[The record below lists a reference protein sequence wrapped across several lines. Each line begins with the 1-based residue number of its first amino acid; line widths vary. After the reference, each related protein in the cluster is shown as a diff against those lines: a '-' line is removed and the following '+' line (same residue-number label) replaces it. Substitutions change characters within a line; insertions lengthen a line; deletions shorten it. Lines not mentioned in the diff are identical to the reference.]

1 MLRDRAARR
10 RAVALVLL
18 VAACLALLAVGR
30 SAPAQELRRGVN
42 FALAPVQDA
51 LSGATRSLAAVLGAV
66 TEIDQLRRDNL
77 LLTTRVRDLEDE
89 VAQLQAVR
97 EENARLARLLRTQRT
112 LDRET
117 VAAQVIAR
125 QVSQFERGLTLD
137 RGTEAGIELGDAV
150 LSDGGALA
158 GSVVELGE
166 GYAAVRLLNDTRTLV
181 IGRDA
186 TTRATGEVIGRLSAP
201 LAMAN
206 VPVTEEIS
214 VGDQIVTAGL
224 SVGRRFRSAY
234 PAGLLIGRV
243 VDVQQEPG
251 SIVQTALIEPA
262 AELDRL
268 ENVLVVTDYS
278 APRPPTVE
286 EDDEEA

>member
-10 RAVALVLL
+10 RAVTFALL
-18 VAACLALLAVGR
+18 VAACLMLLAVGR

-51 LSGATRSLAAVLGAV
+51 LSNATRSLTSVLGAV

-77 LLTTRVRDLEDE
+77 ALTAHVDELEDE
-89 VAQLQAVR
+89 VSQLQAVR

-125 QVSQFERGLTLD
+125 QVSQFERGITLD
-137 RGTEAGIELGDAV
+137 RGTEAGIELGHAV

-158 GSVVELGE
+158 GSVVEVGD
-166 GYAAVRLLNDTRTLV
+166 GYAAVRLLSDTRTLV

-206 VPVTEEIS
+206 IPVTEEVS
-214 VGDQIVTAGL
+214 VGDQVVTAGL
-224 SVGRRFRSAY
+224 SLGRRFRSYY
-234 PAGLLIGRV
+234 PPGLLIGRI

-251 SIVQTALIEPA
+251 SIVQTALVEPA

-268 ENVLVVTDYS
+268 EHVLVVTDYS
-278 APRPPTVE
+278 APRPPATE
-286 EDDEEA
+286 DDDEEA